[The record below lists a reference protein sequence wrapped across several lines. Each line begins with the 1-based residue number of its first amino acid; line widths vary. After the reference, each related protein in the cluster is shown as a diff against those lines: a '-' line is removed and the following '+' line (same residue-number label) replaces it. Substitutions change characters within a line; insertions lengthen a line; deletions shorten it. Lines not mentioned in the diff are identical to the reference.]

1 MLPLR
6 IQTRLWEETFLGEEE
21 PVLLCRSELP
31 ELSMLEPRAQRRI
44 NRYYQHLEE
53 RFRRRCERRLFPQA
67 DGLRRTARAASRV
80 FEPWS
85 VSLTFQA
92 EQPEEQRLRVL
103 LAYRRESDG
112 KVLYSASRVGLWN
125 TATGFLMEESA

>member
-1 MLPLR
+1 MLPLH

-31 ELSMLEPRAQRRI
+31 ELSRLEPQAQRRI

-85 VSLTFQA
+85 VSLAFEA

-103 LAYRRESDG
+103 LTYHREADS
-112 KVLYSASRVGLWN
+112 KVLYSASRATLWD
-125 TATGFLMEESA
+125 TKTGFLLEESA